1 LKKRKKLNKFDQT
14 PRRTILRT
22 QAQTGIDFA
31 KQIKE
36 ITDNSV
42 DAGAHNIDVILD
54 PKKNI
59 FKVKDDGCG
68 MDEEGLQNATIAAV
82 SNKDVNDGLIG
93 RFGVGLKNAAHA
105 LADTYAIS
113 TTQASSP
120 HKFFYEE
127 DLVNMTSWVHDGV
140 EQEDVDAS
148 EKDHSGTT
156 VIFYLND
163 QYKITKNKIA
173 QAQKELGDSYDRL
186 IKKSNLNIRINGT
199 KIEPLDIE
207 FKDEVFPRKE
217 IIIECGD
224 KKVKAEIGVTT
235 VDHWG
240 VNLCNNNRKIVSKI
254 KDSKE
259 YNFGVNHYSVDRG
272 FHATIDLDEF
282 DVNNSKTGFIRN
294 DRFTELSQAFIEHKD
309 VKKLL
314 SAVRKYNT
322 DRKTKSNSMNKD
334 AKKKMNDALNKAARI
349 LNKKNILDDYE
360 LRSVIAAST
369 PHSSG
374 LQKKLSQRSQNGSP
388 KNAPTSKPKPNPKK
402 KPQPSSGNYPTVKWD
417 FGGMKMKMVIDDF
430 EDEKNIIKAY
440 DIKDDVYTC
449 FLNVLNPA
457 FIMSQQN
464 GGVRLFAWNQL
475 AESVAEYLIKDKN
488 VAHEDAWKMRN
499 EIINLGPECLA

>member
-1 LKKRKKLNKFDQT
+1 
-14 PRRTILRT
+14 
-22 QAQTGIDFA
+22 
-31 KQIKE
+31 
-36 ITDNSV
+36 
-42 DAGAHNIDVILD
+42 
-54 PKKNI
+54 
-59 FKVKDDGCG
+59 
-68 MDEEGLQNATIAAV
+68 M
-82 SNKDVNDGLIG
+82 
-93 RFGVGLKNAAHA
+93 
-105 LADTYAIS
+105 
-113 TTQASSP
+113 
-120 HKFFYEE
+120 
-127 DLVNMTSWVHDGV
+127 
-140 EQEDVDAS
+140 
-148 EKDHSGTT
+148 
-156 VIFYLND
+156 
-163 QYKITKNKIA
+163 
-173 QAQKELGDSYDRL
+173 
-186 IKKSNLNIRINGT
+186 NLNIRINGT

-217 IIIECGD
+217 IIIESGD

-235 VDHWG
+235 NEHWG

-254 KDSKE
+254 RDSKE
-259 YNFGVNHYSVDRG
+259 YELGLHQYSTDRG

-294 DRFTELSQAFIEHKD
+294 DRLTEFSQAFTEHKE

-314 SAVRKYNT
+314 NAVRKYNT

-360 LRSVIAAST
+360 LRSVIPAST

-374 LQKKLSQRSQNGSP
+374 LQKKLSQISQNGSP

-402 KPQPSSGNYPTVKWD
+402 RSQPSSGNYPTVKWD

-430 EDEKNIIKAY
+430 EDEENIIKAY

-457 FIMSQQN
+457 FRMSQQN

-475 AESVAEYLIKDKN
+475 AESVAEYLINDKN
-488 VAHEDAWKMRN
+488 VVHEDAWKMRN